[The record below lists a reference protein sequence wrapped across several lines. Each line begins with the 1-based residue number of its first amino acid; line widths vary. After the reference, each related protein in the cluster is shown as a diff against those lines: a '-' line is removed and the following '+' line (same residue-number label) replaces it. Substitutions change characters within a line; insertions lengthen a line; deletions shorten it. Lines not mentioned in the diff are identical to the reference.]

1 MLKDFSFDYI
11 YYRLNRF
18 YFRWDG
24 RNGITAVIG
33 VSMIQCLII
42 FDFVLLIQRIFYS
55 RDLIVSFGISKAMP
69 YLAVALMLM
78 ILNYFKYL
86 DKYNKFRSRWK
97 NESGNDQISRGIL
110 VIICLVAPWMPLILL
125 GLRGS

>member
-1 MLKDFSFDYI
+1 MLKGFSFDYI

-42 FDFVLLIQRIFYS
+42 FDLILLIQRIFYS
-55 RDLIVSFGISKAMP
+55 RVLIVSFGSSKAMP
-69 YLAVALMLM
+69 YLAVALML
-78 ILNYFKYL
+78 ILMLVNYFKYL

-97 NESGNDQISRGIL
+97 NESRNDQISRGIL
-110 VIICLVAPWMPLILL
+110 VIICLVAPWVPLILL
-125 GLRGS
+125 GII